1 MTIASPGI
9 GANLDVNSIVTQL
22 MQIESQPLTKLAQK
36 EASYQAE
43 LTAYGSLSASI
54 STFQTQMS
62 ALSTAS
68 RFSAVTATPSDATVL
83 TASAANNA
91 TSGTYSIEVTGLAKQ
106 QKLVADGKASLST
119 PLAAVDSTLT
129 FDFGTISGTLNPA
142 TNHYD
147 PGATFVSAGA
157 GTKTVSITAANSS
170 LSGIRDA
177 INAAGIGVTATIVND
192 GSATVPYRLVLT
204 SDTPGAASSMK
215 VSVSGDAAIDTLLAN
230 DPQGVQHLS
239 ENVTAQNATLKVD
252 GLTVSKAT
260 NTVTDVVPGVTLNLL
275 KTTALNTPITLTTSR
290 DTSAVQSAAQN
301 FVDAFNSLNT
311 SLTKLTYYNATTK
324 QAGALQGDITARNI
338 AANIRLTLSTALA
351 GAGGYTNLSQLGISM
366 QKDGTLA
373 LDSDKLQTAI
383 SNNSVDIAS
392 VFAQTG
398 RATDGLIT
406 YSGGTSSTTP
416 GSYAVS
422 VSQLATHGDSVGS
435 GAVGSLTIDGTNDTL
450 QVSLD
455 GVAGTVTLA
464 HSTYPTTA
472 ALAQEVQSAINSVTA
487 FATAGSSVTASASG
501 GNVIT
506 ITSSKY
512 GSTSTVSVTGGN
524 GLANLLGTPTETAGV
539 NVAGS
544 IGGVPATGS
553 GQTLTGAAG
562 TNAAGLAL
570 RVAGGA
576 TGARGTAYYSNG
588 YAYQLGQL
596 ASRYIGTDGLIANRT
611 DGINAS
617 ITDIGKQRDTLNLR
631 LADIEARYRAQFTA
645 LDTLMSS
652 LRNTST
658 FLTQQLANLPSTSS
672 SSK

>member
-9 GANLDVNSIVTQL
+9 GSNLDVNSIVTQL

-36 EASYQAE
+36 EASYQAK

-54 STFQTQMS
+54 STFQSQMS

-68 RFSAVTATPSDATVL
+68 RFSAVTATPSDTTVL

-91 TSGTYSIEVTGLAKQ
+91 TAGTYSIEVTALAKQ
-106 QKLVADGKASLST
+106 QKLVAVGKASLST
-119 PLAAVDSTLT
+119 ALAAVDTTLT

-147 PGATFVSAGA
+147 PGATFTSAGG

-170 LSGIRDA
+170 LSDIRDA
-177 INAAGIGVTATIVND
+177 INAADIGVTATIVND

-204 SDTPGAASSMK
+204 STTPGVASSMK
-215 VSVSGDAAIDTLLAN
+215 ISVSGDAAIDTLLAN
-230 DPQGVQHLS
+230 DPEAVQNLS
-239 ENVTAQNATLKVD
+239 ENVTAQNASLEVD

-275 KTTALNTPITLTTSR
+275 KTNVGAPITLTTTH
-290 DTSAVQSAAQN
+290 DTSAVQNSAQN
-301 FVDAFNSLNT
+301 FVEALNALYT
-311 SLTKLTYYNATTK
+311 GLKNLTYYDATTK
-324 QAGALQGDITARNI
+324 QAGALQGDITARSI
-338 AANIRLTLSTALA
+338 ATNIRLTLSTALA

-366 QKDGTLA
+366 QKDGTLE
-373 LDSDKLQTAI
+373 LDADKLQTAI
-383 SNNSVDIAS
+383 GNNSIDIAS

-406 YSGGTSSTTP
+406 YSGGTSDTTP

-422 VSQLATHGDSVGS
+422 ISQLATHGDSVGS

-450 QVSLD
+450 EVTLN
-455 GVAGTVTLA
+455 GVAATVTLA
-464 HSTYPTTA
+464 HSVYPTTA
-472 ALAQEVQSAINSVTA
+472 ALAQEVQSAINSISA
-487 FATAGSSVTASASG
+487 FSTAGSSVTVSASG

-506 ITSSKY
+506 ITSSEY
-512 GSTSTVSVTGGN
+512 GSDSTVSVTGGN
-524 GLANLLGTPTETAGV
+524 GLANLLGTPTATAGL
-539 NVAGS
+539 NVAGTL
-544 IGGVPATGS
+544 GGIPATGS

-562 TNAAGLAL
+562 TDAAGLAL
-570 RVAGGA
+570 LITGGA

-588 YAYQLGQL
+588 YAYQLGEV
-596 ASRYIGTDGLIANRT
+596 ASRYIGTDGLIADRT

-617 ITDIGKQRDTLNLR
+617 ITDLDKQRDALSLR

-658 FLTQQLANLPSTSS
+658 FLTQQLANLPTTSRS
-672 SSK
+672 NN